1 MFVTGLLAQSRQISG
16 KVTDEKGSPLAGVTV
31 QVKGTAVGTFTKSD
45 GTYRL
50 TAPAGAKTL
59 IFRLLGMKIKEVPIG
74 TLDVINV
81 SLEEDKI
88 AMEEV
93 VVTAIGLEREKKSI
107 GYAFEEVS
115 GKIIEESRSINIVNA
130 LTGKI
135 AGVQV
140 NSSTGMPGASSFIRI
155 RGASSI
161 TGSNQPLFVVDG
173 IPIDNSQIY
182 SGNPDDG
189 ANNLLSSVAYSN
201 RAIDINPEDIESV
214 SILKGPAATA
224 LYGLRAASG
233 AIIITT
239 KKGTAGLGEPVNI
252 SVNYAKTFEEVNK
265 LPELQMKWSQG
276 VNGNFVQPGS
286 PTALSWGALID
297 TLRYT
302 GEFNKFDKNG
312 NITGASDPKG
322 IKPVVPYD
330 NLNNF
335 FITGMTDNFSFN
347 MAGGTDFGNFF
358 LSASHLASEGV
369 VPNSK
374 FKRTTARITGEAR
387 ISSYVKASGTMN
399 YINSGGTRIQQ
410 GSNTSGVMLGLL
422 RTPPT
427 FDNSNGYG
435 KDAYKHP
442 DAYMFLPEGTQRT
455 YRGGGGYDNPY
466 WTVMRNPF
474 FDNVD
479 RFIGNFQLN
488 FYVTDW
494 FDIMWRLG
502 GDIYSD
508 IRKQEFSIYSRTV
521 PSGRVFNH
529 DITNSDI
536 TSDLIFGFNQKLT
549 EDIFGKLLI
558 GANLF
563 QSAYHSVYVQ
573 GDGLIIPNF
582 YHISN
587 TTGQIVRESKDKLRR
602 MAIYGDLTLDYQSML
617 FFNLALRNEWST
629 TLPENNNSFLFGTG
643 NISFIF
649 TEAFKDVFKYSALSY
664 GQIKANY
671 SIVGKDAPMYGTLT
685 QWSQATYADGWTDGI
700 SFPFGGFVGYAYGD
714 VLGNDELKPETT
726 TSWEIGINL
735 NFFDNLFGL
744 DFTYYNSRSYDQ
756 IFLVPIA
763 TSSGYFRQVKNAGEI
778 SNKGIE
784 AILSVYPVKGD
795 FNWDFSFNFSKNEN
809 MVEKLAPG
817 VDNIFLGGFQGAS
830 VRAVAGK
837 PYGSIFGLGWLRDEN
852 GNIAINADPEDPY
865 YGFPIID
872 PTERSFGSATPD
884 WLLGFRNNLSYKGLT
899 LSFLVDIKKGGVLWN
914 GTKGALYF
922 FGTHKDTENRNSIKV
937 FTGRKAIYDP
947 ELTNPDGSK
956 GGYRFGDP
964 NDIEVEVGQNWFVNG
979 NGNGFTGDNTEDF
992 IEDAGW
998 VRLREVTLS
1007 YNLPKEISKMLYV
1020 SDITV
1025 SFTARNL
1032 WLSTDYTGIDPETS
1046 LMGAY
1051 NAQGIDYFNM
1061 PNTRSYNFTINLRF

>member
-1 MFVTGLLAQSRQISG
+1 MKTLFSLLSIFLILFVTGLSAQSRQISG
-16 KVTDEKGSPLAGVTV
+16 KVTDEKGNPLIGVTV
-31 QVKGTAVGTFTKSD
+31 QVKGTAVGTFTKTD
-45 GTYRL
+45 GSYRL
-50 TAPAGAKTL
+50 TAPAGARIL
-59 IFRLLGMKIKEVPIG
+59 VFRLLGMKVKEVAIG
-74 TLDVINV
+74 TNDVINA

-115 GKIIEESRSINIVNA
+115 GKIIEESRSVNVVNA

-155 RGASSI
+155 RGSSSI
-161 TGSNQPLFVVDG
+161 TGSNQPLFIVDG

-189 ANNLLSSVAYSN
+189 DNNLLFSVAYSN
-201 RAIDINPEDIESV
+201 RAIDLNPEDVESISV
-214 SILKGPAATA
+214 LKGPAATA
-224 LYGLRAASG
+224 LYGLRAAGG

-239 KKGTAGLGEPVNI
+239 KKGTAGVGEPVNI
-252 SVNYAKTFEEVNK
+252 SFHYSKTFEEVNK

-276 VNGNFVQPGS
+276 IDGQFVQPGS
-286 PTALSWGALID
+286 TQALSWGALID

-302 GEFNKFDKNG
+302 GETNRFDKNG

-322 IKPVVPYD
+322 IKQVVPYD

-335 FITGMTDNFSFN
+335 FITGMTDNFGFN
-347 MAGGTDFGNFF
+347 MAGGTDFGNFY
-358 LSASHLASEGV
+358 LSASHLASEGI
-369 VPNSK
+369 VPNSQ

-410 GSNTSGVMLGLL
+410 GSNVSGVMLGLL

-435 KDAYKHP
+435 QDAYKHE
-442 DAYMFLPEGTQRT
+442 DAYMFLPAGTQRT

-466 WTVMRNPF
+466 WTVMRNPL
-474 FDNVD
+474 FDNVE

-494 FDIMWRLG
+494 FDILWRLG

-508 IRKQEFSIYSRTV
+508 VRKQEFSLYSRTV

-529 DITNSDI
+529 DLTNSDI
-536 TSDLIFGFNQKLT
+536 TSDLILGFNHKLT
-549 EDIFGKLLI
+549 DDLFGKLLI
-558 GANLF
+558 GTNIY
-563 QSAYHSVYVQ
+563 QSSYHSIYVQ
-573 GDGLIIPNF
+573 GDGLIVPNF

-587 TTGQIVRESKDKLRR
+587 TTGQIVRESKEKLRR

-629 TLPENNNSFLFGTG
+629 TLPEENNSFLFGTG
-643 NISFIF
+643 NVSFIF
-649 TEAFKDVFKYSALSY
+649 TEAFKDIFKYSILSY
-664 GQIKANY
+664 GQLKANLA
-671 SIVGKDAPMYGTLT
+671 IVGKDAPMYGTLT
-685 QWSQATYADGWTDGI
+685 QWAQASYGDGWTDGI

-726 TSWEIGINL
+726 TSWEIGLNL
-735 NFFDNLFGL
+735 NFYDNLFGI

-778 SNKGIE
+778 TNKGIE
-784 AILSVYPVKGD
+784 AILTVNPIRDDNFK
-795 FNWDFSFNFSKNEN
+795 WDFSLNFSKNEN
-809 MVEKLAPG
+809 TVEKLAPG
-817 VDNIFLGGFQGAS
+817 VDNIFLGGFVGAS
-830 VRAVAGK
+830 VRAVAGQ
-837 PYGSIFGLGWLRDEN
+837 PYGSIYGFGWQRDEQ
-852 GNIAINADPEDPY
+852 GRVKIGDDPENEAE
-865 YGFPIID
+865 YGFPIVD
-872 PTERSFGSATPD
+872 RAEKNFGSATPD
-884 WLLGFRNNLSYKGLT
+884 WLFGFRNNLSYAGLT
-899 LSFLVDIKKGGVLWN
+899 LSFLIDVKKGGVLWN

-922 FGTHKDTENRNSIKV
+922 FGTHKETENRNYKKV
-937 FTGRKAIYDP
+937 FEGVKA
-947 ELTNPDGSK
+947 TSGAV
-956 GGYRFGDP
+956 
-964 NDIEVEVGQNWFVNG
+964 NDIEVTIDQGWLALG
-979 NGNGFTGDNTEDF
+979 NGNGFFGNNTEDF

-998 VRLREVTLS
+998 VRLREVSLS
-1007 YNLPKEISKMLYV
+1007 YNLPKDISKMLFV

-1046 LMGAY
+1046 LMGTV

-1061 PNTRSYNFTINLRF
+1061 PNTRSYNFTVNLGF